1 MLSEKEAINR
11 RKAIQTEMGV
21 VMLKR
26 SSGVVLHIS
35 SLPSPYGIGT
45 MGKEAYRFV
54 DFLRDGGQT
63 YWQVLPLGQT
73 GFGDSPYQC
82 FSAAAGNPYFIDLDE
97 LHEMG
102 LLTQEDLREANCETT
117 PDAVDFARLADTRFG
132 ILKRAF
138 ARADDCLKGKVE
150 AFRMEN
156 ADWVVDYAMF
166 LSLKLHFNQ
175 KALWDWDDPAIKARE
190 PEAMRKYAFAL
201 KESIDFYIFLQYL
214 FFDQW
219 NRLRTYAN
227 EQGIQIIGDIPI
239 YVSADSC
246 DVWAH
251 PQMFCVDENLKPSSV
266 AGVPPDYYSPTGQLW
281 GNPVYD
287 WDYIEKDHYRWWIWR
302 VQRNLALFDVT
313 RLDHFRGF
321 QAYWEV
327 AADEETAINGKWLPG
342 PRMKLF
348 DAIREKLGEVPFIA
362 EDLGDIDDD
371 VRDFLEESGYPGM
384 HVMIFGLRA
393 DEDNDHLPHNW
404 TKNSVGYTS
413 THDSET
419 ICEQV
424 MDRCSEEDR
433 RFTYEYL
440 RTSDREPLGWSAIRT
455 VFLSPAVIAMTTIQ
469 DVLSLGADARM
480 NRPATLGGNWSWRVR
495 REAINPDVAGFLR
508 RAAFGSKRLNPKAIV
523 GGRKKGE

>member
-1 MLSEKEAINR
+1 MF
-11 RKAIQTEMGV
+11 
-21 VMLKR
+21 KR

-35 SLPSPYGIGT
+35 SLPSPYGIGS
-45 MGKEAYRFV
+45 MGREAYRFV

-97 LHEMG
+97 LKDMG
-102 LLTQEDLREANCETT
+102 LLTQDELREADCGHN
-117 PDAVDFARLADTRFG
+117 PDRVDFEKLSQTRFKVLRKAFDRAKDDN
-132 ILKRAF
+132 ILQ
-138 ARADDCLKGKVE
+138 GKIMG
-150 AFRMEN
+150 FRLSN
-156 ADWVVDYAMF
+156 KDWVEDYAMF
-166 LSLKLHFNQ
+166 MTFKLHFDQ
-175 KALWDWDDPAIKARE
+175 KALWDWDDEKVKSRDSE
-190 PEAMRKYAFAL
+190 TLRQYCFEHKDT
-201 KESIDFYIFLQYL
+201 IDFYVFMQYL

-219 NRLRTYAN
+219 KRLREYAN

-239 YVSADSC
+239 YVSPDSC

-251 PQMFCVDENLKPSSV
+251 PQMFRVDGELKPCGV

-287 WDYIEKDHYRWWIWR
+287 WDYIEKDNYKWWIWR
-302 VQRNLALFDVT
+302 VQRNLELFDVT

-321 QAYWEV
+321 YDYWEV
-327 AADEETAINGKWLPG
+327 EAGEETALNGKWMTG

-348 DAIREKLGEVPFIA
+348 DAIHNSLGDVPFIA

-371 VRDFLEESGYPGM
+371 VRAFVEESGYPGM

-393 DEDNDHLPHNW
+393 YEDNDHLPHNW
-404 TKNSVGYTS
+404 IKNSVGYTS

-419 ICEQV
+419 ICEQIL
-424 MDRCSEEDR
+424 DHCSEDDR
-433 RFTYEYL
+433 KFSYSYL
-440 RTSDREPLGWSAIRT
+440 RTSHNEPMGWSAIRT
-455 VFLSPAVIAMTTIQ
+455 AFLSPAIIAMTTMQ

-480 NRPATLGGNWSWRVR
+480 NTPSTLGGNWSWRVR
-495 REAINPDVAGFLR
+495 AEAINADVAAFLR
-508 RAAFGSKRLNPKAIV
+508 DAAFGSKRLNPDAV
-523 GGRKKGE
+523 LGGKKKGR